1 METVTSFEQIEP
13 LLKRMQTFCD
23 TKYDTGDIEA
33 VVRRSEVL
41 EIIMSQSGKLCADA
55 RYHRDKRTN
64 DAIMETLKESLAQGG
79 YSPSLINK
87 KVDALCMDFNY
98 IEKWADRVNRT
109 ATHQLDFSRS
119 IVSKYKSE
127 INLR

>member
-1 METVTSFEQIEP
+1 METVTPFEQIEP
-13 LLKRMQTFCD
+13 MLLRMQEFCNA
-23 TKYDTGDIEA
+23 KYDTGDIEA
-33 VVRRSEVL
+33 VVRRSETL
-41 EIIMSQSGKLCADA
+41 EIIMSKSGKLCADA
-55 RYHRDKRTN
+55 KYHKDKRTN
-64 DAIMETLKESLAQGG
+64 DAIMETLKESLLQGG

-87 KVDALCMDFNY
+87 KVDALCMDYNY

-119 IVSKYKSE
+119 TISKYKSE

>member
-1 METVTSFEQIEP
+1 METVTPFEQIEP
-13 LLKRMQTFCD
+13 LLKRMQAFCD
-23 TKYDTGDIEA
+23 AKYDAGDIES
-33 VVRRSEVL
+33 VVRRSETL

-55 RYHRDKRTN
+55 KYHKDKRCN
-64 DAIMETLKESLAQGG
+64 DAIMETLRDALSQGG

-119 IVSKYKSE
+119 TISKYKSE